1 MLWMDFILCIV
12 SDFLWRC
19 KMIDR
24 GKELLYTAIS
34 LARMYGI
41 SECLNDIPF
50 IQQGKVNDMID
61 FYISYIITN
70 YIIYLIVSAITFYY
84 NEH

>member
-1 MLWMDFILCIV
+1 MDFILCIV

-41 SECLNDIPF
+41 SECLNSC
-50 IQQGKVNDMID
+50 NDNKM
-61 FYISYIITN
+61 
-70 YIIYLIVSAITFYY
+70 LM
-84 NEH
+84 